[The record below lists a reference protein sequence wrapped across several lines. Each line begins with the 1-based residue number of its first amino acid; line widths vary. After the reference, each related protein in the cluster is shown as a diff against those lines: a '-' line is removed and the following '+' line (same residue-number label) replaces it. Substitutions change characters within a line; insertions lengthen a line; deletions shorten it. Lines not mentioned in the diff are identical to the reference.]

1 MALETAGKASI
12 SITRAKSTNIGLND
26 IKRNKVFL
34 VVSYM
39 HLIEFKFFFICTMFT
54 YISVSQNFP
63 SMPIRVGVNYGRILN
78 N

>member
-26 IKRNKVFL
+26 IKRNKVFS

-39 HLIEFKFFFICTMFT
+39 NLIEFKFFFICTMFT

-63 SMPIRVGVNYGRILN
+63 SMPIRVV
-78 N
+78 

>member
-26 IKRNKVFL
+26 IKRNKVFS

-39 HLIEFKFFFICTMFT
+39 NLIEFKFFFIICTMFT

-63 SMPIRVGVNYGRILN
+63 SMPIRVV
-78 N
+78 